1 MRNQLT
7 NCWSR
12 SLQRLRIDPGI
23 KAYTRVLGMS
33 CLFTGDLPMAIITTR
48 DNVSIYA
55 KIWGQGRPVI
65 LIHGWPLSADS
76 WDDVAMSLVE
86 AGYQT
91 IAYDR
96 RGFGRS
102 GQPWDGYDYNTLSD
116 DLADV
121 MKFCKVEEATL
132 VGFSMGGGEVA
143 RYMTNHSG
151 MHVRSIA
158 LVSSIVP
165 YMLQTLDNP
174 QGVPAETFAAMDKA
188 LRTDRAAFMA
198 SFFKD
203 FFGVGIGSKPV
214 SNELLEWT
222 RSIAMQAS
230 LKATVQCANAFANTD
245 FRPDLKSIRVP
256 ALIVHG
262 TEDKTVP
269 INASGRAAA
278 IAIPNSTLHEYQ
290 GAPHGLFATHRDKLT
305 EDLLAF
311 LKQS

>member
-1 MRNQLT
+1 
-7 NCWSR
+7 
-12 SLQRLRIDPGI
+12 
-23 KAYTRVLGMS
+23 
-33 CLFTGDLPMAIITTR
+33 MANITTR

-174 QGVPAETFAAMDKA
+174 QGVPAETFVEMDKA

-214 SNELLEWT
+214 SNELLEWA
-222 RSIAMQAS
+222 RSVAMQAS

-245 FRPDLKSIRVP
+245 FRPDLKSIHVP

-262 TEDKTVP
+262 TADKTVP
-269 INASGRAAA
+269 IDASGRAAA
-278 IAIPNSTLHEYQ
+278 IAIPNSTLHEYD
-290 GAPHGLFATHRDKLT
+290 GAPHGLFATHREKLT